1 MSPLAVAP
9 KRRLTFALWDGTDP
23 EDSRALASALG
34 EGLPCSNFLD
44 QPSAANDFVTGRN
57 GIPKV
62 FQPAG
67 PMGDDYRMDDG
78 AIRRGMFELPN
89 KLLAGPHHGLSSAP
103 HIVAVSGHGVPGFL
117 FSESY
122 LLMAASRP
130 MVSVQSDWRLSPGS
144 WSYDSDAKWNH
155 PNTKVVLLSACR
167 QLQGEPEQWRWAN
180 NMRGAN
186 PVHVLLGYHETA
198 PSAATSAAIN
208 RRFVRLLRG
217 GKPFVE
223 AWRLA
228 HVGDSFS
235 WRWAALCY
243 SECVADSMTEWAKTG
258 ELSSRPDSSSST
270 ILYFDFENV
279 YGRPVTLPH
288 TSIDCWMTPRNTW
301 RRLPPWTRVGGGAEL
316 DLHVGLLGEQ
326 FFEPGDTVSVTTIQV
341 RYDYLNEFKVEKI
354 FHPTSAEAL
363 AEAGTLTLRCLAYAG
378 GTDTMDFHISRTVPS
393 PIRLSTDRRTF
404 SMPVAFAQ
412 RVPMGNHFPIF
423 YFQVSIVGPNKRIGL
438 LADQAGPMSRDLRRR
453 IINDFQFAHFLFH
466 TE

>member
-1 MSPLAVAP
+1 MG
-9 KRRLTFALWDGTDP
+9 K
-23 EDSRALASALG
+23 
-34 EGLPCSNFLD
+34 
-44 QPSAANDFVTGRN
+44 DF
-57 GIPKV
+57 
-62 FQPAG
+62 
-67 PMGDDYRMDDG
+67 GDDDS

-89 KLLAGPHHGLSSAP
+89 MLLAGPRHGLSTAP

-117 FSESY
+117 FSETC
-122 LLMAASRP
+122 LLLAASRP
-130 MVSVQSDWRLSPGS
+130 MASAQSDWRLSPGR
-144 WSYDSDAKWNH
+144 WSYDSEAKWNH

-180 NMRGAN
+180 NMRGTN

-228 HVGDSFS
+228 HAGDSLN

-243 SECVADSMTEWAKTG
+243 SECMTDSMTEWARTG
-258 ELSSRPDSSSST
+258 ELSSRPDPSSST

-288 TSIDCWMTPRNTW
+288 ASVDCWMTPPNTW

-326 FFEPGDTVSVTTIQV
+326 LFEPGDTVSITTIQV
-341 RYDYLNEFKVEKI
+341 RYDYFDEFKVGKI
-354 FHPTSAEAL
+354 FHPMSAASL
-363 AEAGTLTLRCLAYAG
+363 ADAGALTLRRLAYADG
-378 GTDTMDFHISRTVPS
+378 IDTMDFHISATVPS
-393 PIRLSTDRRTF
+393 PMRLSTDRRTF
-404 SMPVAFAQ
+404 SVHIVFEETAVAS
-412 RVPMGNHFPIF
+412 HFPVF
-423 YFQVSIVGPNKRIGL
+423 YFQVSIAGPNKRIGL
-438 LADQAGPMSRDLRRR
+438 LANQTGPMTPDLRAR
-453 IINDFQFAHFLFH
+453 IINDFHFAHFLFH
-466 TE
+466 TAK